1 MTPNKLQRLR
11 RQAFMAQN
19 YRCFYCLFPMWE
31 RNPGQFALDHGL
43 KPRLAKHLK
52 CTAEHLMARQDGGG
66 NTLEN
71 IVAACLWCNGRRHS
85 ARVHNAPDPA
95 TYKAKV
101 TALIAKGRWHPVTA
115 ANSTRSVAH
124 SRPTIVCALKQAS
137 RKISGNI

>member
-1 MTPNKLQRLR
+1 MTSNKLQRLR

-19 YRCFYCLFPMWE
+19 CRCFYCQLPMWE
-31 RNPGQFALDHGL
+31 QNAEQFALDHGL

-71 IVAACLWCNGRRHS
+71 IVAACVWCNGRRHR

-101 TALIAKGRWHPVTA
+101 TTFIVKGKWHPIAAAKGVRSGAP
-115 ANSTRSVAH
+115 ST
-124 SRPTIVCALKQAS
+124 P
-137 RKISGNI
+137 IS